1 MYGFGPFRV
10 DTGRGVLLRGNEP
23 VPLTG
28 KCFETLL
35 VLIQHSIRHSDETVS
50 KEVLMKTVWPDTFV
64 EESNLTQHISMLRK
78 ALGESPQD
86 RLYIVT
92 VPGQGYRFVAEVR
105 EVGELPGLNRELES
119 DVAAM
124 PDPRTRAPAPV
135 ASPVPNVIRRLTLAV
150 VFVLLFLVAVVG
162 YLWPRPGR
170 KSGNPSST
178 DSASIAVLPFADL
191 SHSKDEEYFSD
202 GLSEELINHLARVPG
217 LKVVARSSAFQFKGK
232 NEDLRLVGQK
242 LGVANILEGSVRRE
256 GNRVRIT
263 TDLIKAGDG
272 FQLWS
277 ESYDRQIGDIFAIQ
291 DEIARAVTKTLQ
303 VRLLAPPGGA
313 TLHGT
318 DPEAYQAY
326 LQGEYFLR
334 RGEDKADLDKAL
346 AYADQAIKLD
356 AHYAPAR
363 ALRSYVLNTM
373 ATIGLLPRKKG
384 FDEARRDAEEAV
396 TLDPNLAAGYVAL
409 AWVGLNYDWDWE
421 GAEAALKKA
430 SSLEPGGAVVL
441 SYRSYL
447 YESLGRLDEAIALT
461 EQATV
466 LDPLRTNAYLGDL
479 LFYEGRYEE
488 AKAAINKALELNPR
502 LEGAHAKRS
511 MIFLAQGD
519 AQQALQEIAQEP
531 SEWNKLTGEALVYH
545 ALGRQEDSNAALSKL
560 AETHRYDS
568 QYQIAEIYAYR
579 GESDKAFEWLER
591 AYRERDPG
599 LNQLKVDPLLKS
611 LRQDRRYADLL
622 KKMRL
627 PMN

>member
-1 MYGFGPFRV
+1 
-10 DTGRGVLLRGNEP
+10 LRDNEP

-35 VLIQHSIRHSDETVS
+35 VLIEHSSETVS
-50 KEVLMKTVWPDTFV
+50 KDVLMKTVWPDTFV

-105 EVGELPGLNRELES
+105 EVAELSELES

-124 PDPRTRAPAPV
+124 PEPRTVAPGPV
-135 ASPVPNVIRRLTLAV
+135 ASPAPDGIRRLTLAV
-150 VFVLLFLVAVVG
+150 VFVVLFLVAVVG
-162 YLWPRPGR
+162 YLWPRSGH
-170 KSGNPSST
+170 KSGNPPST

-263 TDLIKAGDG
+263 TDLTKADDG

-277 ESYDRQIGDIFAIQ
+277 ETYDRQIGDIFAVQ

-303 VRLLAPPGGA
+303 VRLLAPPGGP
-313 TLHGT
+313 TLRGT

-326 LQGEYFLR
+326 LQGQYFFR
-334 RGEDKADLDKAL
+334 RGEDKADLEKAL

-356 AHYAPAR
+356 VHFARAR
-363 ALRSYVLNTM
+363 ALRSDVLNTM

-384 FDEARRDAEEAV
+384 FDAARKDAEEAV

-421 GAEAALKKA
+421 GAEVALKKA
-430 SSLEPGGAVVL
+430 AALEPGGAEVL

-466 LDPLRTNAYLGDL
+466 LDPLRTNAYLGEL
-479 LFYEGRYEE
+479 LFYDGRYEE
-488 AKAAINKALELNPR
+488 AKAALNKALALNPR
-502 LEGAHAKRS
+502 LEGVRAKRS
-511 MIFLAQGD
+511 MILLAQGD
-519 AQQALQEIAQEP
+519 AQQALQELAQEP
-531 SEWNKLTGEALVYH
+531 SEWNKLTGEALVYR
-545 ALGRQEDSNAALSKL
+545 ALGRQEDSNTALSNL
-560 AETHRYDS
+560 AERHRYDS

-579 GESDKAFEWLER
+579 GEPDKAFEWLER
-591 AYRERDPG
+591 AYLERDPG
-599 LNQLKVDPLLKS
+599 LNQLKVDPFLQS
-611 LRQDRRYADLL
+611 LRQDRRYAELL

-627 PMN
+627 PLN